1 MKRRTFNQRGFAM
14 IAAIFLLV
22 VLAGL
27 GVGMANFSLMQH
39 TSSAMDV
46 QGARAYQ
53 AARAGIEWG
62 LYQSLILTPSV
73 CPAGPI
79 SFVPA
84 TAPTLAGFTV
94 TVTCVT
100 TTNVNT
106 APPVTV
112 MQLTSIACNQ
122 PDGSGNCTGAGG
134 TIEDYVQRVVQ
145 AAFDLTPGAP
155 MIYRRELY

>member
-27 GVGMANFSLMQH
+27 GVGMANFSLLQH

-62 LYQSLILTPSV
+62 LYQSLVLTLAT
-73 CPAGPI
+73 CPAGPT

-100 TTNVNT
+100 TTNASAV
-106 APPVTV
+106 PPVTV
-112 MQLTSIACNQ
+112 MQLTSIACNE
-122 PDGSGNCTGAGG
+122 PNGGHCTGAGG
-134 TIEDYVQRVVQ
+134 TREEYVQRSVQ